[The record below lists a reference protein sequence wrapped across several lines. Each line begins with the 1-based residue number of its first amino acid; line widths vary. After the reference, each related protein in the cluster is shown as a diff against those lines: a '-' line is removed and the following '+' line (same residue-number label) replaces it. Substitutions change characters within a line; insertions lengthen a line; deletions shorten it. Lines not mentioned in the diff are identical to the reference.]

1 MVFRKLRVDQERNG
15 TVIRG
20 VMMGLVLCASLS
32 SVAEA
37 QNVEQG
43 KTLFLAHCS
52 ACHLASGA
60 GGVHFGNAVSADLRA
75 PGLETTYHNS
85 DKLLLRAILDAR
97 DETDEPLDAPM
108 PAWRGK
114 LTQSEAQDIIA
125 YLKTL
130 KS

>member
-1 MVFRKLRVDQERNG
+1 M
-15 TVIRG
+15 IRG
-20 VMMGLVLCASLS
+20 VIMGLILGASLS
-32 SVAEA
+32 SAA
-37 QNVEQG
+37 MAKNIQHG
-43 KTLFLAHCS
+43 KELFLAHCS

-60 GGVHFGNAVSADLRA
+60 GGVHFGSAVSADLRA
-75 PGLETTYHNS
+75 PGLETTYHNN

-114 LTQSEAQDIIA
+114 LTQSDAQDIIA

-130 KS
+130 HS